1 MYARSKSFAQAI
13 PFIAALGPFSHAQEI
28 SYPDDFAEPM
38 PLLEEVLGEFHFPVS
53 TDSELAQRYFDQ
65 GMQMMYAFAKPEAA
79 RSFREAQAADPECA
93 LCYWGEAWSWGSYL
107 NGAMSTADAP
117 RAYAAMNKALALV
130 DSASDK
136 EADLIRSLRSRY
148 IADYKPE
155 DRRTQDQAYADT
167 MATLAGRYPDDLNIA
182 TLYAD
187 ALFLLEERRG
197 YRRLE
202 DPNVIRLHGV
212 LESVLARDI
221 THPGACHLYVHAT
234 ESTPTPEL
242 AAPCAEFLGSSI
254 PGASHINHMPS
265 HTWNELGLWEEAVRA
280 NTIAWHS
287 DQKAA
292 IGKGVAIY
300 PTHNL
305 TMLYYAGS
313 MGGASA
319 ASIQA
324 AKDLAKLNN
333 NSAMHAMSLVRFS
346 RFDEAIALTNEPKGD
361 VNLSMYEFS
370 QAYAALKLGD
380 TDRARATLATLDE
393 LAQTSTARF
402 RFHDGKDIIGA
413 LAGILEGEI
422 AWEEGKLEAAAEAFR
437 KATRYYDS
445 LNYDEPEPLPFS
457 PRHWLG
463 AAYLELGAYDAAL
476 TEYQLDLDDHP
487 NNVWSLYGVN
497 AALEGMGRGTDES
510 AAALQEALDYADI
523 WLASSKPQAY

>member
-1 MYARSKSFAQAI
+1 MPAPIKHLA
-13 PFIAALGPFSHAQEI
+13 IAASLCSAMSFSSLAQEI
-28 SYPDDFAEPM
+28 TYPDEFAETM
-38 PLLEEVLGEFHFPVS
+38 PLLGEILGDFHFPIS
-53 TDSELAQRYFDQ
+53 TDSALAQQYFDQ

-79 RSFREAQAADPECA
+79 RSFRESQVADPECA
-93 LCYWGEAWSWGSYL
+93 ICYWGEAWSWGSYL
-107 NGAMSTADAP
+107 NGAMSSAEAP
-117 RAYAAMNKALALV
+117 RAYAAMNKALGLI
-130 DSASDK
+130 DNASEK
-136 EADLIRSLRSRY
+136 EADLIRSLQDRY
-148 IADYKPE
+148 IPDYKPE
-155 DRRTQDQAYADT
+155 ERRIQDQAYADT
-167 MATLAGRYPDDLNIA
+167 MATLARRYPDDLNIA

-242 AAPCAEFLGSSI
+242 AAPCAEFLGNAI

-265 HTWNELGLWEEAVRA
+265 HTWNEMGLWEEAVRA
-280 NTIAWHS
+280 NTLAWHS

-292 IGKGVAIY
+292 IGKGIAIY

-324 AKDLAKLNN
+324 AKDLAKLNG
-333 NSAMHAMSLVRFS
+333 NSAMHAMSLVRFA
-346 RFDEAIALTNEPKGD
+346 RFDEALALENEPKGD
-361 VNLSMYEFS
+361 VNLSMYQFS
-370 QAYAALKLGD
+370 QAYAALKQGD
-380 TDRARATLATLDE
+380 LAHAETTLTTLLE
-393 LAQTSTARF
+393 LAETSTARF

-422 AWEEGKLEAAAEAFR
+422 HWEQGNLEAAAESFR
-437 KATRYYDS
+437 RATRYYDS

-463 AAYLELGAYDAAL
+463 AAYIELGAYDAAL
-476 TEYQLDLDDHP
+476 SEYRLDLDDHP
-487 NNVWSLYGVN
+487 HNVWSLYGVN
-497 AALEGMGRGTDES
+497 AAIQGMGADSTDS
-510 AAALQEALDYADI
+510 AAELQQALDYADI
-523 WLASSKPQAY
+523 WLVSSKPQSF